1 MPTCAELAKKIE
13 ALESAFKEQLETAV
27 KEFKAEARKTLDDKG
42 LEEHAKLCESVKFL
56 SAQYDNMCVKQ
67 NALIA
72 ENKALRAH
80 NESLETRLAELE
92 QYSRQNNIEIK
103 GVPTTKGEDCTAIL
117 KRMGDAIGC
126 TVTPADIDT
135 VHRVPTKSAVNNII
149 ARFCSRDKKNDF
161 IRKARKARLRTG
173 SIGFSESSDQAIYT
187 NDHLTAENKKLFAR
201 ALALKKEHQWKFLW
215 TENCRIL
222 ARKSEDTRVFRIN
235 TASDLSIFI

>member
-80 NESLETRLAELE
+80 NESLETRLAERE

-149 ARFCSRDKKNDF
+149 ARFCSRDKKMTSSAKLARLGFAPATLAFRNLLTRLF
-161 IRKARKARLRTG
+161 IRMTTLLLRIRSYLLG
-173 SIGFSESSDQAIYT
+173 HWLS
-187 NDHLTAENKKLFAR
+187 
-201 ALALKKEHQWKFLW
+201 
-215 TENCRIL
+215 
-222 ARKSEDTRVFRIN
+222 RKSTSGNFSGQRTV
-235 TASDLSIFI
+235 AS

>member
-1 MPTCAELAKKIE
+1 MPTCAELAQRIT

-27 KEFKAEARKTLDDKG
+27 NEVKAEVRKTLHDEG

-56 SAQYDNMCVKQ
+56 SAQYDSMRVKQ
-67 NALIA
+67 DALIA

-80 NESLETRLAELE
+80 NESLETRLAELD

-103 GVPTTKGEDCTAIL
+103 GVPSTKGEDCTAIL
-117 KRMGDAIGC
+117 KCMGDAIGC

-135 VHRVPTKSAVNNII
+135 VHRVPTKSAESNII

-161 IRKARKARLRTG
+161 IRKARKARLRT
-173 SIGFSESSDQAIYT
+173 SNIGFSESSDKAVYT
-187 NDHLTAENKKLFAR
+187 NDHLTAGNKKLFSR

-222 ARKSEDTRVFRIN
+222 ARKSEDSRVCRIN
-235 TASDLSIFI
+235 TASDLSVFT